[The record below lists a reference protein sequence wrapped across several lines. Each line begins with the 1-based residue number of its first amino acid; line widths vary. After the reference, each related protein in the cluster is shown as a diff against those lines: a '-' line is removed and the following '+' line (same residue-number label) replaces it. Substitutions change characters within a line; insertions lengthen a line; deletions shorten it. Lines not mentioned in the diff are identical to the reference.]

1 LTAPG
6 PQQKLAEIIEQ
17 SKEYHPQRVVLFRS
31 FARGDYHAMSGADLV
46 VVKETKRS
54 FLACI
59 GDVLTLCDYDV
70 PLEPLVCTPQE
81 PEQMRKEGNS
91 FLEAVL
97 REEVVAYEQPSV
109 TGLRWLERNYV
120 PTRYPR
126 GSLVASPKG
135 VFTEGN
141 AREDLEKLERM
152 MELASR
158 FVTQIGS

>member
-1 LTAPG
+1 
-6 PQQKLAEIIEQ
+6 
-17 SKEYHPQRVVLFRS
+17 
-31 FARGDYHAMSGADLV
+31 MSGADLV
-46 VVKETKRS
+46 VAKETDRP

-59 GDVLTLCDYDV
+59 GDVLALCDYDV

-126 GSLVASPKG
+126 GWLVASPKE

-158 FVTQIGS
+158 FVTEIGS